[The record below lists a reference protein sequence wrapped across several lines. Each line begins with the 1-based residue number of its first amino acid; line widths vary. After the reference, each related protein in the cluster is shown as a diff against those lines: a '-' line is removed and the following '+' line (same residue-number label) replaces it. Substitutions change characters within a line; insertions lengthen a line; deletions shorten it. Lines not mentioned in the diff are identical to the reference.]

1 MEECPPFVQAGIL
14 CSSLAEELSAF
25 GVRRDELVALSVDV
39 DDFYAVVSLEVLAE
53 LGDIDIH
60 GARVEIV
67 VINPDGFQCEVTLQ
81 HFVGVCAEETEEF
94 ALFGGEFRLGFS
106 AGKNLLLC
114 VEGKGANLVVQAV
127 AILLSSDTAQ
137 DGFDAEGEFLHGERL
152 GQIVVST
159 NSESFKDVVF
169 ERLGGEEDDGH
180 FLGGLSDVFGEAE
193 TVLLRHHD
201 VEHAEV
207 KFVQREGTIACF
219 AVGAEFCVIAFCLKI
234 FTKQHAEVFVVFA
247 EEDSHFVFS
256 RFHNF
261 KGFDGEYSCLF
272 CFFEDYLGDERE
284 GDDEAR
290 AASECAFGVDGS
302 SVCLNDVANVGEP
315 ESKSFDVVSVPG
327 VDAIEFLEDFLEIF
341 FSDSDSVV
349 FNSDEQ
355 VVSVVLCGD
364 GELQL
369 SVRRLIFHRVV
380 HEIEDDVGE
389 VHFID
394 EDLRVLSFQVG
405 CEVSSVGFHFESE
418 GVGDVFDEGVC
429 VEFFLFESGCF
440 SVKHGHLQDFFHLEA
455 QSFCFVHDDAG
466 NVVEHRFALCH
477 GGVSEHLCGEGDC

>member
-1 MEECPPFVQAGIL
+1 M
-14 CSSLAEELSAF
+14 SAF
-25 GVRRDELVALSVDV
+25 RVRRDEFVALSVDV
-39 DDFYAVVSLEVLAE
+39 DDFHAVVSLEVLAE

-94 ALFGGEFRLGFS
+94 AFFGGEFRLGFS

-114 VEGKGANLVVQAV
+114 VEGEGANLVVQAV
-127 AILLSSDTAQ
+127 AILLSSDASQ

-159 NSESFKDVVF
+159 NSETFEDVIF

-272 CFFEDYLGDERE
+272 LF
-284 GDDEAR
+284 
-290 AASECAFGVDGS
+290 
-302 SVCLNDVANVGEP
+302 
-315 ESKSFDVVSVPG
+315 
-327 VDAIEFLEDFLEIF
+327 F
-341 FSDSDSVV
+341 FSKMKIISCVRFELDFQGQIFTRRRSIAVV
-349 FNSDEQ
+349 M
-355 VVSVVLCGD
+355 
-364 GELQL
+364 
-369 SVRRLIFHRVV
+369 
-380 HEIEDDVGE
+380 
-389 VHFID
+389 
-394 EDLRVLSFQVG
+394 
-405 CEVSSVGFHFESE
+405 
-418 GVGDVFDEGVC
+418 
-429 VEFFLFESGCF
+429 
-440 SVKHGHLQDFFHLEA
+440 
-455 QSFCFVHDDAG
+455 
-466 NVVEHRFALCH
+466 
-477 GGVSEHLCGEGDC
+477 

>member
-1 MEECPPFVQAGIL
+1 MVNIL
-14 CSSLAEELSAF
+14 
-25 GVRRDELVALSVDV
+25 
-39 DDFYAVVSLEVLAE
+39 
-53 LGDIDIH
+53 
-60 GARVEIV
+60 
-67 VINPDGFQCEVTLQ
+67 
-81 HFVGVCAEETEEF
+81 VC
-94 ALFGGEFRLGFS
+94 
-106 AGKNLLLC
+106 
-114 VEGKGANLVVQAV
+114 
-127 AILLSSDTAQ
+127 
-137 DGFDAEGEFLHGERL
+137 
-152 GQIVVST
+152 
-159 NSESFKDVVF
+159 
-169 ERLGGEEDDGH
+169 
-180 FLGGLSDVFGEAE
+180 
-193 TVLLRHHD
+193 
-201 VEHAEV
+201 
-207 KFVQREGTIACF
+207 
-219 AVGAEFCVIAFCLKI
+219 
-234 FTKQHAEVFVVFA
+234 
-247 EEDSHFVFS
+247 
-256 RFHNF
+256 
-261 KGFDGEYSCLF
+261 F

-327 VDAIEFLEDFLEIF
+327 VDAIEFLKDFFEVF
-341 FSDSDSVV
+341 FSYSDSVV
-349 FNSDEQ
+349 LNSDEQ

-394 EDLRVLSFQVG
+394 EDFRVLSFQVG

-418 GVGDVFDEGVC
+418 GVGDVFDESVC

-440 SVKHGHLQDFFHLEA
+440 SVEHGHLQDFFHLEA

-477 GGVSEHLCGEGDC
+477 GGVSEHLCGEGDG